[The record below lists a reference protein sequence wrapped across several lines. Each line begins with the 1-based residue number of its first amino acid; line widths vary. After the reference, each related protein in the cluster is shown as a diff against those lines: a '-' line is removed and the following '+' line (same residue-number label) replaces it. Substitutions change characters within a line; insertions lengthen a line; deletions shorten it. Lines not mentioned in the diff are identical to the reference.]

1 MTKNPLILDIKG
13 NSLDDGPGIRTVIF
27 FKGCPLDCVWCQN
40 PESKRTVAEIAFD
53 AKECIG
59 CGRCLEVC
67 PEGALSRE
75 NPFYIDRDACTLC
88 FTCVEECPARALD
101 RVGREMTVEDIV
113 KAVVRDRPFFNT
125 SGGGVTLSGG
135 EPTLFPDFVS
145 SLLQALKGE
154 RIHTIIE
161 TCGQFRPDTFESLM
175 LPYLD
180 AVYFDIKLM
189 DARLHREY
197 CGVSNETI
205 VENFVRLKLLCAG
218 RKVVL
223 LPRVPLITGITERES
238 NLAAIALFLKEQGAP
253 RVQLLPYN
261 PLWHDKTDKIGAA
274 NSLRQ
279 NAAMTTWLDKKRIE
293 ACREIFT
300 RQGIEVV

>member
-53 AKECIG
+53 AKECIN
-59 CGRCLEVC
+59 CGRCLDLC

-88 FTCVEECPARALD
+88 FTCIEECPARALD

-113 KAVVRDRPFFNT
+113 KAVVRDRPFFDT

-135 EPTLFPDFVS
+135 EPALFCDFVS
-145 SLLQALKGE
+145 RLLQALKGE
-154 RIHTIIE
+154 RIHTLIE
-161 TCGQFRPDTFESLM
+161 TCGQFRLDAFESLM

-223 LPRVPLITGITERES
+223 LPRVPLIPGITERES

-261 PLWHDKTDKIGAA
+261 PLWHEKTDKIGAA

-279 NAAMTTWLDKKRIE
+279 NASMTTWLDKKRIE

>member
-1 MTKNPLILDIKG
+1 MTKRPLILDIKG

-67 PEGALSRE
+67 PEKALSKE
-75 NPFYIDRDACTLC
+75 NPYYIDRDACTLC
-88 FTCVEECPARALD
+88 FTCVDECPARALD

-113 KAVVRDRPFFNT
+113 RVVLRDRPFFDT

-135 EPTLFPDFVS
+135 EPTLFPDFAS
-145 SLLQALKGE
+145 SLLQALKKE
-154 RIHTIIE
+154 RIHTLIE
-161 TCGQFRPDTFESLM
+161 TCGQFRPDMFESMM

-180 AVYFDIKLM
+180 TVYFDIKLM

-205 VENFVRLKLLCAG
+205 VENFARLKMRCAG
-218 RKVVL
+218 NKVAL
-223 LPRVPLITGITERES
+223 LPRVPLIPGITEREP
-238 NLAAIALFLKEQGAP
+238 NLTAVALFLKGQGVP
-253 RVQLLPYN
+253 KVQILPYN
-261 PLWHDKTDKIGAA
+261 PLWHDKTNKIGAA
-274 NSLRQ
+274 NSLRH

-293 ACREIFT
+293 SCREIFT

>member
-13 NSLDDGPGIRTVIF
+13 NSLDDGPGIRTIIF

-135 EPTLFPDFVS
+135 EPALFCDFVS
-145 SLLQALKGE
+145 RLLQALKGE
-154 RIHTIIE
+154 RVHTLIE
-161 TCGQFRPDTFESLM
+161 TCGQFRLDMFESLM

-205 VENFVRLKLLCAG
+205 VENFVRLRMLCAG
-218 RKVVL
+218 KKVVL
-223 LPRVPLITGITERES
+223 LPRVPLIPGITERES

-261 PLWHDKTDKIGAA
+261 PLWHEKTDKIGAA